1 MKNFQVILLVV
12 LAFGLC
18 GLCVYQ
24 WNTQTLQRTEVERL
38 NGLVTQKVA
47 AIQDYTNSIA
57 NMNRQIAQMDAG
69 LTEFKA
75 VVKSNDQVMASQR
88 LEIGDLRL
96 TDEYLTNEIAQ
107 YTNAVAT
114 LQSKLAEAFAGIKRQ
129 NEAISNLVDQRDEF
143 VKKYNAEVADR
154 NNVVSNYNQ
163 LADEV
168 RKMQKS
174 AKQ

>member
-57 NMNRQIAQMDAG
+57 NMDRQIAQMDAR

-96 TDEYLTNEIAQ
+96 TGEYLTNEIAQ

-129 NEAISNLVDQRDEF
+129 NEAISNLVVQRDEF

-168 RKMQKS
+168 RKMQKT